1 MHPENSQLIDISG
14 DKMLLVHDTP
24 VYSEPHDSIII
35 RRDIIKP
42 RQIYNIDDF
51 PLAVKSP
58 NDCRVERNGT
68 KVPEYLTSKAP
79 TTRLRGLC
87 VKGEDGTQ
95 GMTREERTV

>member
-58 NDCRVERNGT
+58 NDCRVERNGK
-68 KVPEYLTSKAP
+68 KVTVYLTSQA
-79 TTRLRGLC
+79 RS
-87 VKGEDGTQ
+87 
-95 GMTREERTV
+95 EERRVGKECVSTGRTRGSPEY